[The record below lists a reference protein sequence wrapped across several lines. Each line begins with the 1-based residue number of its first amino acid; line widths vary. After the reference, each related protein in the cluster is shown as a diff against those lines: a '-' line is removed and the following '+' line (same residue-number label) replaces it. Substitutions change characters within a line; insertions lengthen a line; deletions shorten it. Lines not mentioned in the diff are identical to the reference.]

1 MFDERIKLTVAV
13 GFLVAGVL
21 GQCVSRIKGIHP
33 LYTGMMFI
41 DMWIYEHAP

>member
-1 MFDERIKLTVAV
+1 MKRMRLAVAV

-33 LYTGMMFI
+33 LDTGMMFI
-41 DMWIYEHAP
+41 DMWIYEHAL